1 VTNEIIKAIKE
12 RRSVRAFKQ
21 DPVDEPVL
29 DAILAAGSFA
39 PTANGTQAWHI
50 TAVVGRERI
59 NELNQRLKEAS
70 TVPGFD
76 RYAKFVHGAYT
87 INFKNAPV
95 FVIVGSHRSESVCP
109 VEDGTLVLSNIL
121 LATHALGLGA
131 CWVNQLGAVGEEP
144 GFRSYLTTLG
154 FPPTHLVI
162 GSAAI
167 GHPSGSHPKAAAR
180 KSGQINIIR

>member
-1 VTNEIIKAIKE
+1 MTNEVIKAIKE
-12 RRSVRAFKQ
+12 RRSIRSYKP
-21 DPVDEPVL
+21 DPIEDGVL
-29 DAILAAGSFA
+29 DAILSAASYA

-50 TAVVGRERI
+50 TALVGRERI
-59 NELNQRLKEAS
+59 SELNLRLKEAS
-70 TVPGFD
+70 VVPGFD
-76 RYAKFVHGAYT
+76 RYAKFVSGAYT

-95 FVIVGSHRSESVCP
+95 FVIVGTHKEKSICP

-121 LATHALGLGA
+121 LAAHALGLGS

-154 FPPTHLVI
+154 FPETHQVI

-167 GHPSGSHPKAAAR
+167 GHPSGSHPRPASR
-180 KSGQINIIR
+180 KPGQINVLR